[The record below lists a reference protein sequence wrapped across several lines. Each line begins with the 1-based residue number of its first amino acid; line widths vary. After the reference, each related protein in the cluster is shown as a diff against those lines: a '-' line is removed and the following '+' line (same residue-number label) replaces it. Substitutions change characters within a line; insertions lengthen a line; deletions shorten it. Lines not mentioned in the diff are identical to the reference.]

1 MLNKIYKHGEFGEA
15 EAHEV
20 AEELCELYKS
30 RGFKVTAMG
39 WIWEDTEPSFKTTCM
54 CYDMKPHNL
63 DDDGNFI
70 LTVLVEYKR
79 APLTEHGLLAK
90 YTVDLHKYGL
100 DKDGNMKE
108 LNGVLFN
115 ASGKFNGG
123 NFETIPSDGKQL
135 ETKVGGVK
143 VLPDSYEGN
152 VNIKPEAYKTPDEI
166 KLSEAGIK
174 EGAVDTEGNLVSEN

>member
-30 RGFKVTAMG
+30 RGFKATAMG

-90 YTVDLHKYGL
+90 YTADL
-100 DKDGNMKE
+100 
-108 LNGVLFN
+108 
-115 ASGKFNGG
+115 
-123 NFETIPSDGKQL
+123 P
-135 ETKVGGVK
+135 
-143 VLPDSYEGN
+143 
-152 VNIKPEAYKTPDEI
+152 
-166 KLSEAGIK
+166 
-174 EGAVDTEGNLVSEN
+174 VSELENFFERNDIDIYEYSEENYLTREAMCDLTGYCKGTSCKYWSKCKD

>member
-20 AEELCELYKS
+20 AEELCKLYKS

-70 LTVLVEYKR
+70 LTVLIEYKR

-90 YTVDLHKYGL
+90 QTVDLPISELENFFERNDIDIYEYSEENYLTREAMCDLTGYCKGTSCKYWSRC
-100 DKDGNMKE
+100 KD
-108 LNGVLFN
+108 
-115 ASGKFNGG
+115 
-123 NFETIPSDGKQL
+123 
-135 ETKVGGVK
+135 
-143 VLPDSYEGN
+143 
-152 VNIKPEAYKTPDEI
+152 
-166 KLSEAGIK
+166 
-174 EGAVDTEGNLVSEN
+174 